1 LKTSESPL
9 SLLSRLWLREPG
21 QEEIAAARHHEA
33 FNRLVADPAKLAPAY
48 SDLFLLNV
56 YPYGTV
62 FTDSSAELNG
72 PAAAEMAGR
81 YEAAGFVAPELSEV
95 GAPDHV
101 GLCLAFL
108 DHLAGAGG
116 DSESF
121 AAEIARW
128 IPACAIAVL
137 REPSAEPFYR
147 ALARSTI
154 DELLRRIGYAPV
166 TLPSAQ
172 PPGTRPGGEEEVRL
186 FDVLRFLLAPARSGF
201 FLSRTRLGVMALE
214 AGLRLPFGSR
224 FDVAR
229 ALFVA
234 AGQAGRVPELLGLL
248 GEEIS
253 GWESAFRAVARGYP
267 VWGPEAAEWLE
278 RLGSSRRALLQ
289 MRELLDR
296 PLEVEY
302 EEEETGPRASG

>member
-1 LKTSESPL
+1 VPEPRL
-9 SLLSRLWLREPG
+9 SLLSRLWLHEPD
-21 QEEIAAARHHEA
+21 EDEIAAARRIEA
-33 FNRLVADPAKLAPAY
+33 FAGTDPDPAKLAPAY

-72 PAAAEMAGR
+72 PAAAEMARR
-81 YEAAGFVAPELSEV
+81 YEAAGFAAPELSEV

-147 ALARSTI
+147 TLARLTI
-154 DELLRRIGYAPV
+154 DELLPRIGPATV
-166 TLPSAQ
+166 TLPSAE
-172 PPGTRPGGEEEVRL
+172 PPGTRPGEEEVHL

-234 AGQAGRVPELLGLL
+234 AGQGGRVPELLGLL

-253 GWESAFRAVARGYP
+253 GWENAFRAVARGHP
-267 VWGPEAAEWLE
+267 AWGLEAAEWLGQ
-278 RLGSSRRALLQ
+278 LGSSRRALLQ
-289 MRELLDR
+289 MRELLDT

-302 EEEETGPRASG
+302 EEGETGPRASG